1 MKVSPLDLRQLRF
14 RTTFRGFDK
23 AEVLALIAEVTDDY
37 ENALSEVDRL
47 RQEVS
52 KMEALLNQHREHE
65 RDLRDTLM
73 TAQRVSDDIRA
84 NAEAQARNI
93 IREAEGRSDLLLQ
106 KTQARLEDVQREID
120 GMKMKRREVE
130 TTLESTIAS
139 SATRSSSCA
148 SRSSASAKKSLPAC
162 APRLHGMARTPTAF
176 PRKAR
181 GVTIAG
187 TRGASPTRPPSTR
200 NDALDLHEASASRA
214 PAGTTRVSGVR
225 RAVERYFASC
235 RTSVSTSTC
244 IFAPRDRN
252 IAAGARPARCS
263 SRR

>member
-37 ENALSEVDRL
+37 ENALSELDRM

-65 RDLRDTLM
+65 RDLRDTLI
-73 TAQRVSDDIRA
+73 TAQRVSDDIRN
-84 NAEAQARNI
+84 NADAQARNI
-93 IREAEGRSDLLLQ
+93 LREAEGRSDLLLQ

-139 SATRSSSCA
+139 LRNTLEFVREQEQREREDKILLHRPRGTETQPDANGDLRRVA
-148 SRSSASAKKSLPAC
+148 SGNA
-162 APRLHGMARTPTAF
+162 
-176 PRKAR
+176 
-181 GVTIAG
+181 
-187 TRGASPTRPPSTR
+187 
-200 NDALDLHEASASRA
+200 
-214 PAGTTRVSGVR
+214 
-225 RAVERYFASC
+225 
-235 RTSVSTSTC
+235 
-244 IFAPRDRN
+244 
-252 IAAGARPARCS
+252 
-263 SRR
+263 